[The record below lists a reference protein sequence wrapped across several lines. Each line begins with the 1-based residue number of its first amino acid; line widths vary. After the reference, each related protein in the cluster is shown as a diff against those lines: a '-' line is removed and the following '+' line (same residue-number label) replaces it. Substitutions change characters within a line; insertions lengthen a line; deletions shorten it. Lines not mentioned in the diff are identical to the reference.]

1 MYSASLLPLKTRICD
16 WGEGGVGGDVRRGLK
31 QFYLVVLEYGVIVW
45 KQWKLSVVP
54 GKRCPSGCPI
64 QVALVAERYD
74 FEECGMFSIWCG
86 RVSLALMWCDHI
98 PWPCNVN
105 L

>member
-1 MYSASLLPLKTRICD
+1 MSDEISGSSDILPGYHVILIVSL
-16 WGEGGVGGDVRRGLK
+16 V
-31 QFYLVVLEYGVIVW
+31 
-45 KQWKLSVVP
+45 SVVP